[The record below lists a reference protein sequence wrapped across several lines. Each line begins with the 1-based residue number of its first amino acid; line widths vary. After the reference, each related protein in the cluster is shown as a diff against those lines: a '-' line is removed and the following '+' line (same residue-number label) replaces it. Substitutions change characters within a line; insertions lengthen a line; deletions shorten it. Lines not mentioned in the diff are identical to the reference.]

1 MSGRHGGHLV
11 EWIEADGFGEI
22 QPSGGGMGRLVV
34 YREELA
40 RAGMMPP
47 KIGDMVTFEVG
58 VTHKGIT
65 GAVNVERVVPAV
77 RLGVVR

>member
-11 EWIEADGFGEI
+11 EWIEADGFGEV

-34 YREELA
+34 YREELV

-58 VTHKGIT
+58 VTRTGVT
-65 GAVNVERVVPAV
+65 GAINVERVPAA
-77 RLGVVR
+77 RLEVVR